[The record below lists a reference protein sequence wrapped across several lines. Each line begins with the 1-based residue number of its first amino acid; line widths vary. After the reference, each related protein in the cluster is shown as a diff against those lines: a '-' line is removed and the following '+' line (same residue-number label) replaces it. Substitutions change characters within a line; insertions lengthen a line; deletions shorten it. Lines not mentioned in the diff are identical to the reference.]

1 LHGNPDQSGLFLAA
15 AAPLEKRVPLEVSL
29 TSLEIACL
37 MGLISKVVFFSNGVE
52 VQLVPSD
59 LEKLRNIGII
69 AHIDAGKTTVTER
82 ILYYTGKTYKMGE
95 VHDGTAVMDYLEE
108 EQRRGIT
115 ITSAA
120 TKCPWKGFEINL
132 IDTPGHIDFT
142 AEVERSLR
150 VLDGAV
156 VVFDGSEGVQ
166 AQSETVWRQGQK
178 YSLPCLCFVNK
189 MDKTGADFE
198 MSVEDIRS
206 KLAANPIL
214 LQTPMGAEDSFAG
227 IIDLVRMQAV
237 FYNAEKMGAAF
248 EETEIPAEFRQIAQ
262 QQRNRMLELAAEYDE
277 ELMDNYLH
285 DKPIDTKVIYRA
297 IRKGTL
303 SGPAVGGLDQ
313 SGLRPLQPVF
323 AGSALKYIGIQKLL
337 DGVTLYFPSP
347 LDKAV
352 IMGHKPS
359 DKPAISLAGK
369 SREIPIKCDREGSLV
384 ALAFKITTDA
394 HGDLTFLKIYRG
406 TLKPGSRVLN
416 PNRNKRESITRI
428 FEMHANERK
437 ILGSASAGD
446 IVAVIGLKETLTGD
460 TICDPKKPISLPSIT
475 FPQTVINMSIEPRT
489 SAEKIK
495 LVNALA
501 ALKREDPTFECKIDN
516 ETGQTIISGMGE
528 LHLEILQHKLEKEK
542 GVDVRVGR
550 PRVAYKEAI
559 TKLAEAEGKFIRQ
572 TGGHGQ
578 YGHVVLT
585 IEPLLTEDGYWSRNI
600 QFVNEVSANMVPRT
614 YIPDV
619 ERGCRD
625 ALSSGVLAGYPVLGA
640 KVTLIGGSFH
650 PVDSSGLAFEQ
661 AAAIAVEKAV
671 KTAGPVLL
679 EPIMRLQVVVPQA
692 TFGAVQ
698 GNLLAKR
705 GLITGYRI
713 HGNMQVIDAKVP
725 LAEMFGYSSEIRSAT
740 GGRGTFTLEPLS
752 YEKVPEQVA
761 KQITL

>member
-1 LHGNPDQSGLFLAA
+1 
-15 AAPLEKRVPLEVSL
+15 
-29 TSLEIACL
+29 
-37 MGLISKVVFFSNGVE
+37 M
-52 VQLVPSD
+52 PSD

-108 EQRRGIT
+108 EQKRGIT

-156 VVFDGSEGVQ
+156 VVFDSSEGVQ

-178 YSLPCLCFVNK
+178 YNLPYLCFVNK
-189 MDKTGADFE
+189 MDKTAADFE
-198 MSVEDIRS
+198 MTVEDIRT
-206 KLAANPIL
+206 KLLATPIL
-214 LQTPMGAEDSFAG
+214 VQIPMGAEDTFAG

-237 FYNAEKMGAAF
+237 FYSVERLGAVF
-248 EETEIPAEFRQIAQ
+248 EETEIPSEFRQIAQ
-262 QQRNRMLELAAEYDE
+262 QRRSRMIELAAEYDE
-277 ELMDNYLH
+277 ELMNNYLH
-285 DKPIDTKVIYRA
+285 DKPVDSEMIYRA
-297 IRKGTL
+297 IRKGTI
-303 SGPAVGGLDQ
+303 SGK
-313 SGLRPLQPVF
+313 LQPVF

-337 DGVTLYFPSP
+337 DGVTLYLPSP
-347 LDKAV
+347 LDKPV

-359 DKPAISLAGK
+359 DKGK
-369 SREIPIKCDREGSLV
+369 EIPIKCDRDGSLV

-394 HGDLTFLKIYRG
+394 HGDLTFLRIYRG
-406 TLKPGSRVLN
+406 TLKPSSRVLN
-416 PNRNKRESITRI
+416 VNRNKRENITRL

-437 ILGSASAGD
+437 ILDSASAGD

-489 SAEKIK
+489 SAEKAK
-495 LVNALA
+495 LAGALA
-501 ALKREDPTFECKIDN
+501 ALKREDPTFECKIDS

-528 LHLEILQHKLEKEK
+528 LHLEILQHKLIKEK
-542 GVDVRVGR
+542 GLDVRVGK

-559 TKLAEAEGKFIRQ
+559 TKFAEAEGKFIRQ

-585 IEPLLTEDGYWSRNI
+585 IEPLLTDEGHLSRDI
-600 QFVNEVSANMVPRT
+600 QFVNEAPGDMVPRP
-614 YIPDV
+614 YISDV
-619 ERGCRD
+619 ERGCKD
-625 ALSSGVLAGYPVLGA
+625 ALGSGVLAGYPVVGVR
-640 KVTLIGGSFH
+640 VTLIGGSFH
-650 PVDSSGLAFEQ
+650 PVDSSGIAFEQ
-661 AAAIAVEKAV
+661 AAIIAVGKAV
-671 KTAGPVLL
+671 KNARPVLL
-679 EPIMRLQVVVPQA
+679 EPVMRLQVIVPQA
-692 TFGAVQ
+692 SFGVVQ
-698 GNLLAKR
+698 GQLLGKR
-705 GLITGYRI
+705 GLITGYRV

-761 KQITL
+761 KEIIL